1 MACRLDGAKP
11 LSEVL
16 NQCWN
21 TVDCTLKNK
30 LQWNFN
36 RNSNIITYSFKKMH
50 VKYSFRNGVHFFVC
64 LNVLISLNIMLEIS
78 FVCCMV
84 QFIMMSPTALRW
96 QRHKRH
102 CDGSGRTWLSLWTQN
117 GYPTPRPY
125 GRAVEYLLWRF
136 EVNRPHYNGSAE
148 YEGASKYNSQG
159 LSNGLV
165 PNIAKPLTEPVLTY
179 CQLSI
184 GHKEPP
190 PSPMKFEA
198 KYQVCL
204 SEFSFANMDWSAK
217 WQPICP
223 CHTFAEVVPEPALC
237 MGACISQLIV

>member
-1 MACRLDGAKP
+1 
-11 LSEVL
+11 
-16 NQCWN
+16 
-21 TVDCTLKNK
+21 
-30 LQWNFN
+30 
-36 RNSNIITYSFKKMH
+36 
-50 VKYSFRNGVHFFVC
+50 
-64 LNVLISLNIMLEIS
+64 MLEIS
-78 FVCCMV
+78 FVCCIV

-125 GRAVEYLLWRF
+125 GPAVEYLLWRF

-184 GHKEPP
+184 GHKDPP
-190 PSPMKFEA
+190 PHPPWNLKQNTRF
-198 KYQVCL
+198 VCQNFHL
-204 SEFSFANMDWSAK
+204 QTWTGPPN
-217 WQPICP
+217 
-223 CHTFAEVVPEPALC
+223 
-237 MGACISQLIV
+237 GSQFVHVTHLQK